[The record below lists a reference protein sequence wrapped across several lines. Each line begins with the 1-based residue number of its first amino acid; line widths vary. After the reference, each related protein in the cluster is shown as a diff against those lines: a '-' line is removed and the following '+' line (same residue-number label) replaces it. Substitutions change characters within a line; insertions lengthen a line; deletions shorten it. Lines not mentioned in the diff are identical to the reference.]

1 MPNGWLY
8 NTWLT
13 LSKEI
18 IDDGN
23 GVEGLCGSGL
33 GCNRRFIPRLP
44 SLACGTELQEQ
55 GEHCYPVETQ
65 NAILPPTLLSALE
78 LQAGLPQ
85 STRETCPP
93 KPPPSPPAPPTPPPV
108 PWPPMSSSS
117 CITRSLLPGMAMG
130 TGSYHDLDSADVISL
145 PYMTDVRAVSLWFQ
159 PLAVQ
164 DDWKFDYI
172 IDARGDGGLKNGY
185 IASRYG
191 GPNLNTGAGWEYV
204 RVHDMAFSPPRVST
218 FTAGTDGTLSHGRW
232 YHLYAEANE
241 IFSSSIKVFGRSNL
255 KEDMHANFAS
265 ATLWSRT
272 LDENEVDSLARGGR
286 VSRGMLS
293 TYTADDASKNTV
305 LGKCGEWG
313 DTADGKCLSA
323 SIYPGSRTTFAPL
336 KESTADSTGTPECIP
351 DLSVGHSPPPP
362 PPLPPPPS
370 PPPPAPPPPKAPAPP
385 LLSCTHATGQ
395 PNTLLSNTWYD
406 VTPILSRSPTL
417 KAQCLAWCASEAEAD
432 CTARAGVITGEK
444 ARCGYDST
452 RVQCALFVAPT
463 LVPVT
468 RAGHFASTSDC
479 EQTDPDA
486 MLCDDDDGEAG
497 GGGGK
502 GNLTSVC
509 VASNVSIAVAR
520 QLCDTGLGTEMTRM
534 CMYDWCASGGDD
546 AMKDQWPGV
555 DEIDKDETEYRPP
568 SAPPPPPIMPP
579 LPSPNPLPPPPPPP
593 SAPPPGQ
600 PEQPKS
606 LNTPDPDSSEPN
618 KCVPVIQ
625 PNGPPSGEGQHGCDQ
640 YTTMG
645 ECLAAS
651 RDKRYTSF
659 GGQYLL
665 SDPYGQRADGGWGHC
680 KWDAGCLDDIH
691 WVPFGAD
698 EWGNRKGQTSD
709 PGHDCVAFCS
719 TRKQVA
725 TGVRYRSRFD
735 DGTAS
740 NGFTSGDSHCG
751 LVIDNLLMKTCIDAA
766 PPGASFAWIRE
777 NFPQCEMKDCSHS
790 SDSIAQCLQRYTG
803 RTCNHVLN
811 GDYKT
816 QCQCGTPCA
825 TNPPPSLPPPT
836 SPAPSPPP
844 PPLDCSKLKSDG
856 EGCGASRSE
865 AICRNCCSLEGICGS
880 ADAYCGWG
888 NQFKY
893 SATLFL
899 EQEFGSQ
906 QQVVALA
913 PPLPSPPPLPPPPR
927 LPPPRSGSDRCA
939 VCDLVEF
946 HFKTGGLTINNFD
959 GKGKGSGSKP
969 KEIRYS
975 QVATYKGRKIDVVI
989 TARKA
994 YPCGDQ
1000 NVKAC
1005 MAATAGHYGGL
1016 YARRGGNNI
1025 LFGRITMRYTDSDA
1039 EAVLPVFCLTFV
1051 DLARGDGPIE
1061 YLTIG
1066 GYGSAG
1072 SPGTIFSSYALGTEV
1087 RVDSAEPSGESLT
1100 LWGKPALGFRAT
1112 SKGPPNPTETTP
1124 IELNTR
1130 QKAASVRVHFENTA
1144 SFDFTF
1150 GTKYDNVNGGTDC
1163 CQMLFFAGNSLIDGP
1178 CPQVLPPP
1186 SPPPPPLSPPPP
1198 PPPGTK
1204 PVDILCPMDP
1214 PSPPPSPSPPPPG
1227 PSPPPLPPQCS
1238 CPEARQL
1245 AERPKMTLQEW
1256 AHAVT
1261 EGPLIPTSQ
1270 WTGKLMEASPG
1281 HAKVGICPDSPA
1293 AAQVSCVWSLDVV
1306 EIGPAVV
1313 AWVVT
1318 ALGQT
1323 RSHRLLHQTVHDAIR
1338 FVAQTE

>member
-23 GVEGLCGSGL
+23 GVEGLCGSGS

-130 TGSYHDLDSADVISL
+130 TGSHHDLDSADVISL

-172 IDARGDGGLKNGY
+172 IDARGDGGLKDGY
-185 IASRYG
+185 MASRYG
-191 GPNLNTGAGWEYV
+191 GPGLNTGAGWDYV
-204 RVHDMAFSPPRVST
+204 RVHDMTFSPPRVST
-218 FTAGTDGTLSHGRW
+218 FTAGTNGKLSHGRW
-232 YHLYAEANE
+232 YHLYAEATE

-255 KEDMHANFAS
+255 REDMHANFAS

-305 LGKCGEWG
+305 LGKCGEWV

-370 PPPPAPPPPKAPAPP
+370 PPPPPPPPPKAPAPP

-509 VASNVSIAVAR
+509 AASNVSIAVAR

-555 DEIDKDETEYRPP
+555 DEIDKGETEYRPP

-593 SAPPPGQ
+593 SAPPP
-600 PEQPKS
+600 
-606 LNTPDPDSSEPN
+606 
-618 KCVPVIQ
+618 
-625 PNGPPSGEGQHGCDQ
+625 
-640 YTTMG
+640 
-645 ECLAAS
+645 
-651 RDKRYTSF
+651 
-659 GGQYLL
+659 
-665 SDPYGQRADGGWGHC
+665 
-680 KWDAGCLDDIH
+680 
-691 WVPFGAD
+691 
-698 EWGNRKGQTSD
+698 
-709 PGHDCVAFCS
+709 
-719 TRKQVA
+719 
-725 TGVRYRSRFD
+725 
-735 DGTAS
+735 
-740 NGFTSGDSHCG
+740 
-751 LVIDNLLMKTCIDAA
+751 A
-766 PPGASFAWIRE
+766 PPPPIMPPLPS
-777 NFPQCEMKDCSHS
+777 P
-790 SDSIAQCLQRYTG
+790 
-803 RTCNHVLN
+803 
-811 GDYKT
+811 
-816 QCQCGTPCA
+816 
-825 TNPPPSLPPPT
+825 NPPPSLPPPT

-913 PPLPSPPPLPPPPR
+913 PPPPSSPPLPPPPR
-927 LPPPRSGSDRCA
+927 PPPPRSGFDRCA

-975 QVATYKGRKIDVVI
+975 QVATYRGRKIDVVI

-994 YPCGDQ
+994 YPCGDR
-1000 NVKAC
+1000 NVQAC
-1005 MAATAGHYGGL
+1005 MAATTGHYGGL
-1016 YARRGGNNI
+1016 NARRGGNNF

-1051 DLARGDGPIE
+1051 DLGRGDGPIE

-1150 GTKYDNVNGGTDC
+1150 GTKYSNANGGTNC
-1163 CQMLFFAGNSLIDGP
+1163 CQMLLFAGNSLIDGP

-1293 AAQVSCVWSLDVV
+1293 AAQASCVWSLDVV